1 MPLYFPRKPEPP
13 VQAQGPIFRGQ
24 MSFTQRMNYAR
35 GIRATTAGE
44 ATQLIPLIEQLLG
57 QVSKFITSRS
67 QQEAFSATKAELTES
82 HGTLPVITGPTY
94 MTNEPQDEPEPAQEQ
109 TGFSDEVE
117 PFPED
122 DSVYSDEDKQERVE
136 ELQQALEKSVERD
149 SETATVPA
157 PKKRGRPKKK

>member
-57 QVSKFITSRS
+57 QVSKFISSRS
-67 QQEAFSATKAELTES
+67 QQEAYNATKAELTEN

-94 MTNEPQDEPEPAQEQ
+94 TTNEPHDEPAQEQ
-109 TGFSDEVE
+109 TGFADEVE

-122 DSVYSDEDKQERVE
+122 DSAYSDEDKQERVE

-149 SETATVPA
+149 NETATVPA

>member
-57 QVSKFITSRS
+57 QVSKFISSRS
-67 QQEAFSATKAELTES
+67 QQEAYNATKAELTEN

-94 MTNEPQDEPEPAQEQ
+94 TTNEPHDEPVEEQ

-122 DSVYSDEDKQERVE
+122 DSAYSDEDKQERVE

-149 SETATVPA
+149 NETATVPA

>member
-57 QVSKFITSRS
+57 QVSKFISSRS
-67 QQEAFSATKAELTES
+67 QQEAYNATKAELTEN

-94 MTNEPQDEPEPAQEQ
+94 TTNEPHDEPVEEQ
-109 TGFSDEVE
+109 AEFADEVE

-122 DSVYSDEDKQERVE
+122 DSTYSDEDKQERVE

-149 SETATVPA
+149 NETATVPA

>member
-13 VQAQGPIFRGQ
+13 VQAQGAIFRGQ

-57 QVSKFITSRS
+57 QVSKFISSRS
-67 QQEAFSATKAELTES
+67 QQEAYNATKAELTEN

-94 MTNEPQDEPEPAQEQ
+94 TTNEPHDEPVEEQ
-109 TGFSDEVE
+109 AEFADEVE

-122 DSVYSDEDKQERVE
+122 DSAYSDEDKQERVE

-149 SETATVPA
+149 NETATVPA